1 MEKVFA
7 IKKDDDKHLFFA
19 LYKNYLAVYNRVTK
33 TKGEE
38 DSMSDQSLWNKDFL
52 LDTGINFIV
61 YLIYYLLM
69 VIIAVVAKDQ
79 LHASLSEAGLASG
92 IFIVGTLLARL
103 QFGKAIEVYGRRA
116 SLYGGIIFYFVTT
129 LSYFYIPNLPF
140 LYGIRFLNGMAYGI
154 VSTATNT
161 IIASCIPA
169 KKRGEGIN
177 YYGLSTSLAA
187 AVGPFLGM
195 FLIMVTNFTFI
206 ITLCA
211 VLVGLCLFGCLALHI
226 EEMELTAEQLRKAK
240 AWTLDNYV
248 EYRVLVISVIGF
260 FMGFSY
266 SSVLTFLAA
275 YAREINLVQA
285 GTFFFV
291 VYAVVIT
298 LTRPLTGV
306 VFDRKGENYVLYPC
320 YLCLAAGLLLLSIS
334 GVSWQLLLS
343 GVFVGLGYG
352 TFMSNGQ
359 AVCIKLTPPYRIS
372 VALSTYFVAL
382 DLGIGVGPY
391 ILGSLHGFLTFPQ
404 LYLVAAA
411 IAAACFVMY
420 HSFYGRKIDL
430 INRAVRIYIHA

>member
-1 MEKVFA
+1 
-7 IKKDDDKHLFFA
+7 
-19 LYKNYLAVYNRVTK
+19 
-33 TKGEE
+33 
-38 DSMSDQSLWNKDFL
+38 MSNQSLWNKDFL
-52 LDTGINFIV
+52 LDTGINFVV

-79 LHASLSEAGLASG
+79 LHASLGEAGLASG

-103 QFGKAIEVYGRRA
+103 QFGKAIELYGRRK
-116 SLYGGIIFYFVTT
+116 SLYGGILFYFVTT
-129 LSYFYIPNLPF
+129 LLYFYIPNLAI

-161 IIASCIPA
+161 IVASCIPA
-169 KKRGEGIN
+169 EKRGEGIN

-195 FLIMVTNFTFI
+195 FLIVVTNFTFI

-211 VLVGLCLFGCLALHI
+211 VLVGLCMIGCIALHI
-226 EEMELTAEQLRKAK
+226 DEITLTSEQVARMKAM
-240 AWTLDNYV
+240 TLDNYV
-248 EYRVLVISVIGF
+248 EYRVLIISIIGF
-260 FMGFSY
+260 FMGFAY

-275 YAREINLVQA
+275 YAREINLVQT

-298 LTRPLTGV
+298 ITRPMTGV
-306 VFDRKGENYVLYPC
+306 IFDHKGENYVLYPC
-320 YLCLAAGLLLLSIS
+320 YICLAIGLFLLSIT
-334 GVSWQLLLS
+334 GASWQLLLS

-359 AVCIKLTPPYRIS
+359 AVCIKLTPSYRIS

-391 ILGSLHGFLTFPQ
+391 VLGSLHGLLTFPQ
-404 LYLVAAA
+404 LYAVAAIVA
-411 IAAACFVMY
+411 VACFIMY
-420 HSFYGRKIDL
+420 YAFYGRKINL

>member
-1 MEKVFA
+1 
-7 IKKDDDKHLFFA
+7 
-19 LYKNYLAVYNRVTK
+19 
-33 TKGEE
+33 
-38 DSMSDQSLWNKDFL
+38 MSNQSLWNKDFL
-52 LDTGINFIV
+52 LDTGINFVV

-69 VIIAVVAKDQ
+69 VIIAVVAKEQ
-79 LHASLSEAGLASG
+79 LHASLGEAGLASG

-103 QFGKAIEVYGRRA
+103 QFGTAIELYGRRK
-116 SLYGGIIFYFVTT
+116 SLYGGIILYFVTT
-129 LSYFYIPNLPF
+129 LLYFYIPNLAILF
-140 LYGIRFLNGMAYGI
+140 AIRFLNGMAYGI

-161 IIASCIPA
+161 IVASCIPA
-169 KKRGEGIN
+169 DKRGEGIN

-195 FLIMVTNFTFI
+195 FLIVVTNFTFI

-211 VLVGLCLFGCLALHI
+211 ILVGLCMIGCIALHI
-226 EEMELTAEQLRKAK
+226 DEITLTSEQVAKMKAMS
-240 AWTLDNYV
+240 LDNYV
-248 EYRVLVISVIGF
+248 EYRVMVISI
-260 FMGFSY
+260 MGFAY

-298 LTRPLTGV
+298 ITRPMTGV
-306 VFDRKGENYVLYPC
+306 IFDHKGENYVLYPC
-320 YLCLAAGLLLLSIS
+320 YICLAIGLFLLSIT
-334 GVSWQLLLS
+334 GASWQLLLS

-359 AVCIKLTPPYRIS
+359 AVCIKLTPSYRIS

-391 ILGSLHGFLTFPQ
+391 VLGSLHGLLTFPQ
-404 LYLVAAA
+404 LYAVAAIVA
-411 IAAACFVMY
+411 IACFAMY
-420 HSFYGRKIDL
+420 YIFYGRKINL

>member
-1 MEKVFA
+1 
-7 IKKDDDKHLFFA
+7 
-19 LYKNYLAVYNRVTK
+19 
-33 TKGEE
+33 
-38 DSMSDQSLWNKDFL
+38 MSNQSLWNKDFL
-52 LDTGINFIV
+52 LDTGINFVV

-79 LHASLSEAGLASG
+79 LHASLGEAGLASG

-103 QFGKAIEVYGRRA
+103 QFGKAIELYGRRK
-116 SLYGGIIFYFVTT
+116 SLYGGILFYFVTT
-129 LSYFYIPNLPF
+129 LLYFYIPNLAI

-161 IIASCIPA
+161 IVASCIPA
-169 KKRGEGIN
+169 EKRGEGIN

-195 FLIMVTNFTFI
+195 FLIVVTNFTFI

-211 VLVGLCLFGCLALHI
+211 VLVGLCMIGCIALHI
-226 EEMELTAEQLRKAK
+226 DEITLTSEQVARMKAM
-240 AWTLDNYV
+240 TLDNYV
-248 EYRVLVISVIGF
+248 EYRVLIISIIGF
-260 FMGFSY
+260 FMGFAY

-275 YAREINLVQA
+275 YAREINLVQT

-298 LTRPLTGV
+298 ITRPMTGV
-306 VFDRKGENYVLYPC
+306 IFDHKGENYVLYPC
-320 YLCLAAGLLLLSIS
+320 YICLAIGLFLLSIT
-334 GVSWQLLLS
+334 GASWQLLLS

-359 AVCIKLTPPYRIS
+359 AVCIKLTPSYRIS

-391 ILGSLHGFLTFPQ
+391 VLGSLHGLLTFPQ
-404 LYLVAAA
+404 LYAVAAIVA
-411 IAAACFVMY
+411 VACFIMY
-420 HSFYGRKIDL
+420 HAFYGRKINL

>member
-1 MEKVFA
+1 
-7 IKKDDDKHLFFA
+7 
-19 LYKNYLAVYNRVTK
+19 
-33 TKGEE
+33 
-38 DSMSDQSLWNKDFL
+38 MSNQSLWNKDFL
-52 LDTGINFIV
+52 LDTGINFVV

-79 LHASLSEAGLASG
+79 LHASLGEAGLASG

-103 QFGKAIEVYGRRA
+103 QFGKAIELYGRRK
-116 SLYGGIIFYFVTT
+116 SLYGGIILYFVTT
-129 LSYFYIPNLPF
+129 LLYFYIPNLAILF
-140 LYGIRFLNGMAYGI
+140 AIRFLNGMAYGI

-161 IIASCIPA
+161 IVASCIPA
-169 KKRGEGIN
+169 DKRGEGIN

-195 FLIMVTNFTFI
+195 FLIVVTNFTFI

-211 VLVGLCLFGCLALHI
+211 VLVGLCMIGCIALHI
-226 EEMELTAEQLRKAK
+226 DEITLTSEQVAKMKAMS
-240 AWTLDNYV
+240 LDNYV
-248 EYRVLVISVIGF
+248 EYRVMVISIIGF
-260 FMGFSY
+260 FMGFAY

-275 YAREINLVQA
+275 YAREINLVQV

-298 LTRPLTGV
+298 ITRPMTGV
-306 VFDRKGENYVLYPC
+306 IFDHKGENYVLYPC
-320 YLCLAAGLLLLSIS
+320 YICLAIGLFLLSIT
-334 GVSWQLLLS
+334 GASWQLLLS

-359 AVCIKLTPPYRIS
+359 AVCIKLTPSYRIS

-391 ILGSLHGFLTFPQ
+391 VLGSLHGLLTFPQ
-404 LYLVAAA
+404 LYAVAAIVA
-411 IAAACFVMY
+411 IACFAMY
-420 HSFYGRKIDL
+420 YIFYGRKINL

>member
-1 MEKVFA
+1 
-7 IKKDDDKHLFFA
+7 
-19 LYKNYLAVYNRVTK
+19 
-33 TKGEE
+33 
-38 DSMSDQSLWNKDFL
+38 MSNQSLWNKDFL
-52 LDTGINFIV
+52 LDTGINFVV

-79 LHASLSEAGLASG
+79 LHASLGEAGLASG

-103 QFGKAIEVYGRRA
+103 QFGKAIELYGRRK
-116 SLYGGIIFYFVTT
+116 SLYGGILFYFVTT
-129 LSYFYIPNLPF
+129 LLYFYIPNLAI

-161 IIASCIPA
+161 IVASCIPA
-169 KKRGEGIN
+169 EKRGEGIN

-195 FLIMVTNFTFI
+195 FLIVVPNFTFI
-206 ITLCA
+206 TPMI
-211 VLVGLCLFGCLALHI
+211 GCIALHI
-226 EEMELTAEQLRKAK
+226 DEITLTSEQVARMKAM
-240 AWTLDNYV
+240 TLDNYV
-248 EYRVLVISVIGF
+248 EYRVLIISIIGF
-260 FMGFSY
+260 FMGFAY

-298 LTRPLTGV
+298 ITRPMTGV
-306 VFDRKGENYVLYPC
+306 IFDHKGENYVLYPC
-320 YLCLAAGLLLLSIS
+320 YICLAIGLFLLSIT
-334 GVSWQLLLS
+334 GASWQLLLS

-359 AVCIKLTPPYRIS
+359 AVCIKLTPSYRIS

-391 ILGSLHGFLTFPQ
+391 VLGSLHGLLTFPQ
-404 LYLVAAA
+404 LYAVAAIVA
-411 IAAACFVMY
+411 VACFIMY
-420 HSFYGRKIDL
+420 HAFYGRKINL

>member
-1 MEKVFA
+1 
-7 IKKDDDKHLFFA
+7 
-19 LYKNYLAVYNRVTK
+19 
-33 TKGEE
+33 
-38 DSMSDQSLWNKDFL
+38 MSNQSLWNKDFL
-52 LDTGINFIV
+52 LDTGINFVV

-79 LHASLSEAGLASG
+79 LHASLGEAGLASG

-103 QFGKAIEVYGRRA
+103 QFGKAIELYGRRK
-116 SLYGGIIFYFVTT
+116 SLYGGILFYFVTT
-129 LSYFYIPNLPF
+129 LLYFYIPNLAI

-161 IIASCIPA
+161 IVASCIPA
-169 KKRGEGIN
+169 EKRGEGIN

-195 FLIMVTNFTFI
+195 FLIVVTNFTFI

-211 VLVGLCLFGCLALHI
+211 VLVGLCMIGCIALHI
-226 EEMELTAEQLRKAK
+226 DEITLTSEQVARMKAM
-240 AWTLDNYV
+240 TLDNYV
-248 EYRVLVISVIGF
+248 EYRVLIISIIGF
-260 FMGFSY
+260 FMGFAY

-298 LTRPLTGV
+298 ITRPMTGV
-306 VFDRKGENYVLYPC
+306 IFDHKGENYVLYPC
-320 YLCLAAGLLLLSIS
+320 YICLAIGF
-334 GVSWQLLLS
+334 LS

-359 AVCIKLTPPYRIS
+359 AVCIKLTPSYRIS

-391 ILGSLHGFLTFPQ
+391 VLGSLHGLLTFPQ
-404 LYLVAAA
+404 LYAVAAIVA
-411 IAAACFVMY
+411 VACFIMY
-420 HSFYGRKIDL
+420 HAFYGRKINL

>member
-1 MEKVFA
+1 
-7 IKKDDDKHLFFA
+7 
-19 LYKNYLAVYNRVTK
+19 
-33 TKGEE
+33 
-38 DSMSDQSLWNKDFL
+38 MSNQSLWNKDFL
-52 LDTGINFIV
+52 LDTGINFVV

-79 LHASLSEAGLASG
+79 LHASLGEAGLASG

-103 QFGKAIEVYGRRA
+103 QFGKAIELYGRRM

-129 LSYFYIPNLPF
+129 LLYFYIPNLAI
-140 LYGIRFLNGMAYGI
+140 LYVIRFLNGMAYGI

-161 IIASCIPA
+161 IVASCIPPE
-169 KKRGEGIN
+169 KRGQGIN

-195 FLIMVTNFTFI
+195 LLIVITNFTFI

-211 VLVGLCLFGCLALHI
+211 VLVGLCMIGCIILHI
-226 EEMELTAEQLRKAK
+226 NEIELTSEQIAKMKAM
-240 AWTLDNYV
+240 TLDNYV
-248 EYRVLVISVIGF
+248 EYRVMVISIIGF
-260 FMGFSY
+260 FMGFAY

-275 YAREINLVQA
+275 YAREIILVVA

-298 LTRPLTGV
+298 LTRPLTGII
-306 VFDRKGENYVLYPC
+306 FDRKGENYVLYPC
-320 YLCLAAGLLLLSIS
+320 YICLAIGLFLLSIT
-334 GVSWQLLLS
+334 GTSWQLLLS

-391 ILGSLHGFLTFPQ
+391 VLGSLQGLLTFPQ
-404 LYLVAAA
+404 LYIVAGV
-411 IAAACFVMY
+411 IAAACFVLY
-420 HSFYGRKIDL
+420 YLFYGRKINL

>member
-1 MEKVFA
+1 
-7 IKKDDDKHLFFA
+7 
-19 LYKNYLAVYNRVTK
+19 
-33 TKGEE
+33 
-38 DSMSDQSLWNKDFL
+38 MSNQSLWNKDFL
-52 LDTGINFIV
+52 LDTGINFVV

-79 LHASLSEAGLASG
+79 LHASLGEAGLASG

-103 QFGKAIEVYGRRA
+103 QFGKAIELYGRRK
-116 SLYGGIIFYFVTT
+116 SLYGGIILYFVTT
-129 LSYFYIPNLPF
+129 LLYFYIPNLAILF
-140 LYGIRFLNGMAYGI
+140 AIRFLNGMAYGI

-161 IIASCIPA
+161 IVASCIPA
-169 KKRGEGIN
+169 DKRGEGIN

-195 FLIMVTNFTFI
+195 FLIVVTNFTFI

-211 VLVGLCLFGCLALHI
+211 ILVGLCMIGCIALHI
-226 EEMELTAEQLRKAK
+226 DEITLTSEQVAKMKAMS
-240 AWTLDNYV
+240 LDNYV
-248 EYRVLVISVIGF
+248 EYRVMVISIIGF
-260 FMGFSY
+260 FMGFAY

-275 YAREINLVQA
+275 YAREINRVQA

-298 LTRPLTGV
+298 ITRPMTGV
-306 VFDRKGENYVLYPC
+306 IFDHKGENYVLYPC
-320 YLCLAAGLLLLSIS
+320 YICLAIGLFLLSIT
-334 GVSWQLLLS
+334 GASWQLLLS

-359 AVCIKLTPPYRIS
+359 AVCIKLTPSYRIS

-391 ILGSLHGFLTFPQ
+391 VLGSLHGLLTFPQ
-404 LYLVAAA
+404 LYAVAAIVA
-411 IAAACFVMY
+411 IACFAMY
-420 HSFYGRKIDL
+420 YIFYGRKINL

>member
-1 MEKVFA
+1 
-7 IKKDDDKHLFFA
+7 
-19 LYKNYLAVYNRVTK
+19 
-33 TKGEE
+33 
-38 DSMSDQSLWNKDFL
+38 MSNQSLWNKDFL
-52 LDTGINFIV
+52 LDTGINFVV

-79 LHASLSEAGLASG
+79 LHASLGEAGLASG

-103 QFGKAIEVYGRRA
+103 QFGKAIELYGRRK
-116 SLYGGIIFYFVTT
+116 SLYGGILFYFVTT
-129 LSYFYIPNLPF
+129 LLYFYIPNLAI

-161 IIASCIPA
+161 IVASCIPA
-169 KKRGEGIN
+169 EKRGEGIN

-195 FLIMVTNFTFI
+195 FLIVVTNFTFI

-211 VLVGLCLFGCLALHI
+211 VLVGLCMIGCIALHI
-226 EEMELTAEQLRKAK
+226 DEITLTSEQVARMKAM
-240 AWTLDNYV
+240 TLDNYV
-248 EYRVLVISVIGF
+248 EYRVLIISIIGF
-260 FMGFSY
+260 FMGFAY

-298 LTRPLTGV
+298 ITRPMMGV
-306 VFDRKGENYVLYPC
+306 IFDHKGENYVLYPC
-320 YLCLAAGLLLLSIS
+320 YICLAIGLFLLSIT
-334 GVSWQLLLS
+334 GASWQLLLS

-359 AVCIKLTPPYRIS
+359 AVCIKLTPSYRIS

-391 ILGSLHGFLTFPQ
+391 VLGSLHGLLTFPQ
-404 LYLVAAA
+404 LYAVAAIVA
-411 IAAACFVMY
+411 VACFIMY
-420 HSFYGRKIDL
+420 HAFYGRKIEL

>member
-1 MEKVFA
+1 
-7 IKKDDDKHLFFA
+7 
-19 LYKNYLAVYNRVTK
+19 
-33 TKGEE
+33 
-38 DSMSDQSLWNKDFL
+38 MSNQSLWNKDFL
-52 LDTGINFIV
+52 LDTGINFVV

-79 LHASLSEAGLASG
+79 LHASLGEAGLATS

-103 QFGKAIEVYGRRA
+103 QFGKAIELYGRRK
-116 SLYGGIIFYFVTT
+116 SLYGGIILYFVTT
-129 LSYFYIPNLPF
+129 LLYFYIPNLAILF
-140 LYGIRFLNGMAYGI
+140 AIRFLNGMAYGI

-161 IIASCIPA
+161 IVASCIPA
-169 KKRGEGIN
+169 DKRGEGIN

-195 FLIMVTNFTFI
+195 FLIVVTNFTFI

-211 VLVGLCLFGCLALHI
+211 VLVGLCMIGCIALHI
-226 EEMELTAEQLRKAK
+226 DEITLTSEQVAKMKAMS
-240 AWTLDNYV
+240 LDNYV
-248 EYRVLVISVIGF
+248 EYRVMVISIIGF
-260 FMGFSY
+260 FMGFAY

-291 VYAVVIT
+291 V
-298 LTRPLTGV
+298 
-306 VFDRKGENYVLYPC
+306 FDHKGENYVLYPC
-320 YLCLAAGLLLLSIS
+320 YICLAIGLFLLSIT
-334 GVSWQLLLS
+334 GASWQLLLS

-359 AVCIKLTPPYRIS
+359 AVCIKLTPSYRIS

-391 ILGSLHGFLTFPQ
+391 VLGSLHGLLTFPQ
-404 LYLVAAA
+404 LYAVAAIVA
-411 IAAACFVMY
+411 IACFAMY
-420 HSFYGRKIDL
+420 YIFYGRKINL